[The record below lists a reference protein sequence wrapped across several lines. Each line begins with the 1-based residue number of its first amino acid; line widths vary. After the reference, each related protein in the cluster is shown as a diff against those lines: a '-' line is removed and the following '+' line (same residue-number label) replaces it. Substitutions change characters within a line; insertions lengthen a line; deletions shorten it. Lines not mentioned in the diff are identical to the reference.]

1 MPKRTYTTDI
11 KTWDDALDLHHIVKD
26 KRAAKRAAKRATDEK
41 ARRRNRRYEKRLL
54 NAQLKHSQINLSE
67 ENDS

>member
-26 KRAAKRAAKRATDEK
+26 KRASKRATDEK

>member
-26 KRAAKRAAKRATDEK
+26 KRAAKRATDEK

-54 NAQLKHSQINLSE
+54 NAQLKHSQINPSE

>member
-1 MPKRTYTTDI
+1 MPKRTYITDLND
-11 KTWDDALDLHHIVKD
+11 WDDAPDLHLIVKD
-26 KRAAKRAAKRATDEK
+26 KRASKRPTDEK

-54 NAQLKHSQINLSE
+54 NAQLKNSQTNPSE

>member
-1 MPKRTYTTDI
+1 MPKRTYTTDLH
-11 KTWDDALDLHHIVKD
+11 TWDDATDLHHIVKD
-26 KRAAKRAAKRATDEK
+26 KRASKRATDEK

-67 ENDS
+67 EK

>member
-26 KRAAKRAAKRATDEK
+26 KRAAKRATDEK

-54 NAQLKHSQINLSE
+54 NAQLKKTKFSDESDTPTQ
-67 ENDS
+67 